1 MQATLAVYH
10 KEIAPTQGALKA
22 TLKANCIA
30 FRRG

>member
-22 TLKANCIA
+22 NCIA

>member
-10 KEIAPTQGALKA
+10 KEIAPTHGA
-22 TLKANCIA
+22 LKANCIA